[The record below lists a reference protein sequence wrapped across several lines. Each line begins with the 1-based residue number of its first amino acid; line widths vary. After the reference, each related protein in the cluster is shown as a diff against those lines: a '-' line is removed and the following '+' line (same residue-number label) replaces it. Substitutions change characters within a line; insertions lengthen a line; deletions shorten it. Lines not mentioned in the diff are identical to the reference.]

1 MVYAALA
8 KLKKNS
14 VSTTLTGDIAI
25 GDVTIPVAE
34 TSRFHDADG
43 VLILKGISLGFD
55 DVTEAS
61 TEEITIT
68 GASATSGAG
77 NLTGV
82 TRGVKA
88 DGSIGAAKAWPSGT
102 KIAVM
107 VTAGIYDQICD
118 NIAAHESGK
127 AATNQAIDAFGV
139 PGTSNT
145 DRDANTTNHGLL
157 LKAVAP
163 ASGFMRFVGIAY
175 GETIYALKELFDATV
190 PSMNG
195 TAAHG
200 DSLYAAAANHVHD
213 SDTSRAPLA
222 NPTFTGTVTTPAVK
236 ITGGTPG
243 VGKVLTSDADG
254 DATWET
260 AAGGATFWTALAN
273 FTATPA
279 STSTITMG
287 TDQTATILVGSPLKY
302 TIGGTVYYGMVA
314 AITSNL
320 LTVAGAPLGGD
331 VTALSLGDA
340 SRIEQVDIVV
350 NGYYEDADNTALIGS
365 DLNAA
370 LVWRKSKSYAVAY
383 KVWSKVHDSHA
394 THGKATVLIN
404 ATELNTSADG
414 LTIAADATWYS
425 TVVDIATAAYDIN
438 PAEAIEIAVKKG
450 GTGDAHD
457 LVVSIMFVHP

>member
-1 MVYAALA
+1 MAFVALDRF
-8 KLKKNS
+8 KKNS
-14 VSTTLTGDIAI
+14 PSTTIAAPGI
-25 GDVTIPVAE
+25 SDSATTIPVAE
-34 TSRFHDADG
+34 LSVFHDATG
-43 VLILKGISLGFD
+43 LITEGIVISRNNA
-55 DVTEAS
+55 TETA
-61 TEEITIT
+61 TEEIKIT

-77 NLTGV
+77 NLTGA
-82 TRGVKA
+82 TRGVSAHGANGAAAVWPAGTLISCQISSTTMNRIKDDLDDLNTNKLAKTANITALNETGIA
-88 DGSIGAAKAWPSGT
+88 DGEIAVFNLTNKDIRTSDKTFETTLTDDDTKIPTSGAVVDALAAKAPTNPLATDALWDAAGDLVIGT
-102 KIAVM
+102 GAN
-107 VTAGIYDQICD
+107 TAGKLTK
-118 NIAAHESGK
+118 G
-127 AATNQAIDAFGV
+127 DA
-139 PGTSNT
+139 
-145 DRDANTTNHGLL
+145 
-157 LKAVAP
+157 
-163 ASGFMRFVGIAY
+163 
-175 GETIYALKELFDATV
+175 
-190 PSMNG
+190 
-195 TAAHG
+195 
-200 DSLYAAAANHVHD
+200 
-213 SDTSRAPLA
+213 
-222 NPTFTGTVTTPAVK
+222 
-236 ITGGTPG
+236 
-243 VGKVLTSDADG
+243 GKVLTAGAS
-254 DATWET
+254 TLSWET
-260 AAGGATFWTALAN
+260 PTGGASFWTALAN

-302 TIGGTVYYGMVA
+302 TIGGTVYYGMVS

-370 LVWRKSKSYAVAY
+370 VVWRKSKSYAVAY

>member
-1 MVYAALA
+1 
-8 KLKKNS
+8 
-14 VSTTLTGDIAI
+14 
-25 GDVTIPVAE
+25 
-34 TSRFHDADG
+34 
-43 VLILKGISLGFD
+43 
-55 DVTEAS
+55 
-61 TEEITIT
+61 
-68 GASATSGAG
+68 
-77 NLTGV
+77 
-82 TRGVKA
+82 
-88 DGSIGAAKAWPSGT
+88 
-102 KIAVM
+102 
-107 VTAGIYDQICD
+107 
-118 NIAAHESGK
+118 
-127 AATNQAIDAFGV
+127 
-139 PGTSNT
+139 
-145 DRDANTTNHGLL
+145 
-157 LKAVAP
+157 
-163 ASGFMRFVGIAY
+163 
-175 GETIYALKELFDATV
+175 
-190 PSMNG
+190 
-195 TAAHG
+195 
-200 DSLYAAAANHVHD
+200 
-213 SDTSRAPLA
+213 
-222 NPTFTGTVTTPAVK
+222 
-236 ITGGTPG
+236 
-243 VGKVLTSDADG
+243 
-254 DATWET
+254 
-260 AAGGATFWTALAN
+260 
-273 FTATPA
+273 
-279 STSTITMG
+279 MG

-302 TIGGTVYYGMVA
+302 TIGGTVYYGMVS